1 LDPDPERSLYGPQKK
16 GRIEDFKCFEKLG
29 FIFLEGLT
37 QCKKRLAIIKLFPAR
52 ESLVKD
58 ITAGD
63 GKIANLF
70 YSIEAPPVVHTAFL
84 IFF

>member
-1 LDPDPERSLYGPQKK
+1 ML
-16 GRIEDFKCFEKLG
+16 
-29 FIFLEGLT
+29 FLLSAWLAH
-37 QCKKRLAIIKLFPAR
+37 CKKRLAIIKLFPAR

-70 YSIEAPPVVHTAFL
+70 YSIVAPPVVHTAFL